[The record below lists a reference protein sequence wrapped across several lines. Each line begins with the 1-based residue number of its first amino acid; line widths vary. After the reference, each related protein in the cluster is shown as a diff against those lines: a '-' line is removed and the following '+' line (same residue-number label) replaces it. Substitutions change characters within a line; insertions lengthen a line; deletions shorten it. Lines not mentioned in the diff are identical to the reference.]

1 MLICVSCR
9 KAAPQELLARKY
21 KEFQRRM
28 SRHWLRVN
36 EETKSNQSGDVN
48 ERYALEDISS
58 FDPSAHVGDTQLQQ
72 HRQQLSFSRAESVR
86 RANAHKPVFI
96 VYEDPVDDDADP
108 FDSNIG
114 WSALDTVQN
123 QNKENDLAPRPWNA
137 ESRSR
142 PMPEEPSPRPSSS
155 AFEVFADDE
164 CAPSAGMSSSDGLVM
179 TNQSRSLRQR
189 IEGVSTEEEQLAQ
202 QPLKNFSGG
211 AGQLGGSSSAKP
223 VRKVKNTSNTKSEV
237 IAYDVQQLK
246 PKDGGELLS
255 FEEVR
260 AQAFEHKLK
269 PSRKGASPLRRVVAR
284 TGAETTAET
293 SSVGP
298 ARNSFLAPSSFTAPK
313 EPAPRRFGGF
323 SFTDSKVV
331 GLTGSAPTTKF
342 TELDN
347 AAQED
352 VTINTR
358 VAMEDINGMFCS
370 PQRAPH
376 PQVTEVR
383 EDDPVERKLHFSIF
397 DDSVDSVAL
406 NAQDQSLRQD
416 ANESASNQ
424 RFQVFADDD
433 SDIHQTASK
442 KPQPRKALQS
452 RDDLVRGVR
461 LTNKDIIMQMQAK
474 AKADDD
480 SKRPP
485 KGGR

>member
-1 MLICVSCR
+1 M
-9 KAAPQELLARKY
+9 ARKY

-36 EETKSNQSGDVN
+36 EEADANASGDAN
-48 ERYALEDISS
+48 ERFALENISR
-58 FDPSAHVGDTQLQQ
+58 FDPTTHVGDTQLQQ

-96 VYEDPVDDDADP
+96 VYEDPIDGDLDP

-114 WSALDTVQN
+114 WSTLDTSQN

-137 ESRSR
+137 GRGAPSSLD
-142 PMPEEPSPRPSSS
+142 EPTPRPSSS
-155 AFEVFADDE
+155 AFEVFVDDE
-164 CAPSAGMSSSDGLVM
+164 CAPSSGMSTTDGFAM
-179 TNQSRSLRQR
+179 TNRSRSLRQR

-211 AGQLGGSSSAKP
+211 SGKP
-223 VRKVKNTSNTKSEV
+223 STGDSIAQQSRKPKSTSHAKSEV
-237 IAYDVQQLK
+237 IAYDIQQLK
-246 PKDGGELLS
+246 PNGGGELLS

-260 AQAFEHKLK
+260 AQAFERKRKTKQQQVVRSPERSRTVLAPTGSESTAK
-269 PSRKGASPLRRVVAR
+269 PSALGPTR
-284 TGAETTAET
+284 T
-293 SSVGP
+293 
-298 ARNSFLAPSSFTAPK
+298 SFLASSSFTAPK
-313 EPAPRRFGGF
+313 EPAPRRIGGF
-323 SFTDSKVV
+323 SFTDTKAAGLPAPASKY
-331 GLTGSAPTTKF
+331 S
-342 TELDN
+342 ELDA

-370 PQRAPH
+370 PQRPLRQ
-376 PQVTEVR
+376 QVAEVR

-416 ANESASNQ
+416 ANESAANQ
-424 RFQVFADDD
+424 PFEVFADDE
-433 SDIHQTASK
+433 SDILQTASK
-442 KPQPRKALQS
+442 NPQPRKALQS

-474 AKADDD
+474 TKEDGD

-485 KGGR
+485 TGGR